1 MTTTIRIPSP
11 LRKFTNQQA
20 KIPAS
25 AKTCGEAL
33 QELFEQFPEIQS
45 QLVDEQGALRNFVNL
60 FVNQE
65 DIRNLQGLDT
75 ELPDQSE
82 LRIIPAIAGGA
93 ASLSPPELSRYARH
107 LTLPEIGQEGQLKL
121 KEAKVLV
128 VGAGGLGC
136 PATQYLAAAGVGT
149 IGLVD
154 SDVVEESNLQRQ
166 VLFSVAEVGK
176 KKVDCAKE
184 RLLNLNPHIEIQAYP
199 VTLNTQNALE
209 IIEPYDLV
217 IDGTD
222 NFPTRYLVNDA
233 CVFLNKP
240 NCYGSIFRFEGQAS
254 VFHHQGGPCYRC
266 LYPTPPPPGL
276 VPSCAE
282 GGVLGVL
289 PSLIGSIQATEAI
302 KIIAGVGTSLSGRF
316 LMFDALEMEFHEL
329 LIQRQEDCPVCG
341 KNPDITELIDYQE
354 FCGIPPEQ
362 PEAEDEITVQ
372 ELKQRLDRK
381 DSFVLL
387 DVREDFELKINQIP
401 NHTHIPMKEVP
412 DHVQQWNPDDEII
425 VYCKMGGRA
434 AKVRDFLKTQ
444 GFSTVKNLTGGIDAW
459 VREIDP
465 TQPRY

>member
-1 MTTTIRIPSP
+1 
-11 LRKFTNQQA
+11 
-20 KIPAS
+20 
-25 AKTCGEAL
+25 
-33 QELFEQFPEIQS
+33 
-45 QLVDEQGALRNFVNL
+45 
-60 FVNQE
+60 
-65 DIRNLQGLDT
+65 
-75 ELPDQSE
+75 
-82 LRIIPAIAGGA
+82 
-93 ASLSPPELSRYARH
+93 
-107 LTLPEIGQEGQLKL
+107 
-121 KEAKVLV
+121 
-128 VGAGGLGC
+128 
-136 PATQYLAAAGVGT
+136 
-149 IGLVD
+149 
-154 SDVVEESNLQRQ
+154 
-166 VLFSVAEVGK
+166 
-176 KKVDCAKE
+176 
-184 RLLNLNPHIEIQAYP
+184 
-199 VTLNTQNALE
+199 
-209 IIEPYDLV
+209 
-217 IDGTD
+217 
-222 NFPTRYLVNDA
+222 
-233 CVFLNKP
+233 
-240 NCYGSIFRFEGQAS
+240 
-254 VFHHQGGPCYRC
+254 
-266 LYPTPPPPGL
+266 
-276 VPSCAE
+276 
-282 GGVLGVL
+282 VLGVL

-425 VYCKMGGRA
+425 VYCKMGGRS